1 MTKSMCDALLRIEH
15 KLDVLVD
22 YLHGMTNV
30 PPAKMP
36 VPIRG
41 GKSDGRCPITGTQ
54 VSYSI
59 DPETG
64 AVGRTD
70 GLLDGISSALPIPA
84 PPTWKSRTRSLEDR
98 EVDEDEG

>member
-1 MTKSMCDALLRIEH
+1 MTKSMSDTLLRIEH

-36 VPIRG
+36 VPLRG
-41 GKSDGRCPITGTQ
+41 GKSEGRCPITGTQ

-64 AVGRTD
+64 AVVRVD
-70 GLLDGISSALPIPA
+70 GLLNGISSALPIPA
-84 PPTWKSRTRSLEDR
+84 PPTWKSRTRYS
-98 EVDEDEG
+98 EDEEQDSDEG